1 MSKVHDQRQRTHHPV
16 PDREMKMGGFK
27 MMLKKKRG
35 YIGIPTVLVLA
46 VLLSLLS
53 PMALAT
59 SLTDTI
65 SETGI
70 TAVVEY
76 ERKSRRCRFLM
87 GWLQEEKTRQM

>member
-1 MSKVHDQRQRTHHPV
+1 
-16 PDREMKMGGFK
+16 
-27 MMLKKKRG
+27 
-35 YIGIPTVLVLA
+35 
-46 VLLSLLS
+46 
-53 PMALAT
+53 MALAT

-76 ERKSRRCRFLM
+76 EPGTEVSQMPFLM

>member
-1 MSKVHDQRQRTHHPV
+1 
-16 PDREMKMGGFK
+16 

-65 SETGI
+65 SGASSHLLTKRTLFVYNNMYSDKKWGLS
-70 TAVVEY
+70 Y
-76 ERKSRRCRFLM
+76 D
-87 GWLQEEKTRQM
+87 KTMPFPRGHH

>member
-1 MSKVHDQRQRTHHPV
+1 
-16 PDREMKMGGFK
+16 

-65 SETGI
+65 SEWAG
-70 TAVVEY
+70 Y
-76 ERKSRRCRFLM
+76 KRRRRAKCDR
-87 GWLQEEKTRQM
+87 RI

>member
-1 MSKVHDQRQRTHHPV
+1 
-16 PDREMKMGGFK
+16 
-27 MMLKKKRG
+27 MMLKEKRG

-76 ERKSRRCRFLM
+76 EPARKSRRCRFLM

>member
-1 MSKVHDQRQRTHHPV
+1 
-16 PDREMKMGGFK
+16 

-76 ERKSRRCRFLM
+76 EPGTESRRCRFLM